1 MCLSR
6 LGAASNS
13 QAVRGPGN
21 LLGKLE
27 SYQRGFNWNI
37 PFKCRRLKPWFDFFQ
52 RISEEWKSRQ
62 ILIFWGYMLRKC
74 QGAPWSL
81 ITPCICQLP
90 SSWPCH
96 GWDSSHWLPADYSLL
111 SSSVYEILQARILE
125 WVVVSFSRDW
135 TWVSCIAGSFFTVWD
150 TREAI
155 LPLWWTSVS
164 SVTQSCPTPQ
174 NCLNPAGP
182 GVGCAV
188 KNEGFNLLWRTVIKH
203 SQFIL
208 ILFNP

>member
-1 MCLSR
+1 MQKTKALSWLFSR
-6 LGAASNS
+6 EYQKSGKAEYKSW
-13 QAVRGPGN
+13 QIFVFF
-21 LLGKLE
+21 LL
-27 SYQRGFNWNI
+27 
-37 PFKCRRLKPWFDFFQ
+37 
-52 RISEEWKSRQ
+52 
-62 ILIFWGYMLRKC
+62 GYMLRKF
-74 QGAPWSL
+74 QGDPWSL

>member
-1 MCLSR
+1 MQKTKALSWLFSR
-6 LGAASNS
+6 EYQKSGKAEYKSW
-13 QAVRGPGN
+13 QIFVF
-21 LLGKLE
+21 LL
-27 SYQRGFNWNI
+27 
-37 PFKCRRLKPWFDFFQ
+37 
-52 RISEEWKSRQ
+52 
-62 ILIFWGYMLRKC
+62 GYMLRKF
-74 QGAPWSL
+74 QGDPWSL
-81 ITPCICQLP
+81 ITTFVCQLP